1 MSMDVLCTTHMQ
13 FSLTNCCCSFRS
25 VVFPALSILS
35 YLICGIF
42 NIIIWHTASR
52 KDRDEEQPSA
62 FPSSLRAWAAKYKSR
77 HLQAA
82 TKLQVTHCRLDYL
95 TGRYYPPPI
104 WRRRTRGCRKAGWP
118 GGTTCCSEGWSK
130 WRLSASAG
138 SCRWP
143 DAPPPARS
151 PQRHLRR
158 RTQKQ
163 TPWHSQK

>member
-1 MSMDVLCTTHMQ
+1 MTHTPL
-13 FSLTNCCCSFRS
+13 SLPNCHYSFKS
-25 VVFPALSILS
+25 VIFPALLILS

-42 NIIIWHTASR
+42 NIIIWHTASA
-52 KDRDEEQPSA
+52 KDRDEDGA

-77 HLQAA
+77 HLRAA
-82 TKLQVTHCRLDYL
+82 HSRSDYL

-143 DAPPPARS
+143 GAPPPTRS

-158 RTQKQ
+158 RTRKQ